1 MKKLEKVLEES
12 SENISVILLTLPNCK
27 DGHPVSMENIISVK
41 KICESNGKMLFFDGS
56 RFAEN
61 AYLIKTRE
69 RAYKDKTLSQIVKE
83 MFSYSDGKCVKNYYY
98 YKG

>member
-1 MKKLEKVLEES
+1 MCRKFEKF
-12 SENISVILLTLPNCK
+12 
-27 DGHPVSMENIISVK
+27 GK
-41 KICESNGKMLFFDGS
+41 KISHIYFYS
-56 RFAEN
+56 IN